1 MARPKLWNTAFAL
14 GMSLLVFG
22 ATWSEGCSR
31 ARRRRDACTIPGGTA
46 AAAAVVSPVA
56 AAMFVSLDRVRP
68 YLLVRELPTVPV
80 KP

>member
-22 ATWSEGCSR
+22 ATWSEGW

-56 AAMFVSLDRVRP
+56 TAMFVSLDRVRP